1 MHIRWLG
8 VVEVIAA
15 LAATTAVVWV
25 LEVGLGLERASALY
39 LLAVAVVAIRQ
50 GTTAALLTALGAFV
64 IYNLLFVEPR
74 FTLAVARPE
83 ELITLFLL
91 LFVGSSSGAWGV
103 PSATASA
110 SPRSGSE
117 RLGRCS
123 RSRESWPPLRA
134 SRARSGR
141 CSTASVPTPG

>member
-1 MHIRWLG
+1 MHIRWWGL
-8 VVEVIAA
+8 VEVIAA

-91 LFVGSSSGAWGV
+91 LFVGVVIGRLGERSV
-103 PSATASA
+103 V
-110 SPRSGSE
+110 PRSVAPAGLRSAPVRPPRAPAVGRVGS
-117 RLGRCS
+117 G
-123 RSRESWPPLRA
+123 
-134 SRARSGR
+134 
-141 CSTASVPTPG
+141 